1 MFLGK
6 SHGNDDMANLPL
18 VIKEKDVKYQ
28 VMIFFSFYFDSIR
41 IHNNSFYFLLYVVFS
56 NCDVPQIASRLSLYP
71 SKPMERSQDRY
82 ATILS

>member
-28 VMIFFSFYFDSIR
+28 VMIFFLSILIVFII
-41 IHNNSFYFLLYVVFS
+41 IHSIF
-56 NCDVPQIASRLSLYP
+56 CC
-71 SKPMERSQDRY
+71 M
-82 ATILS
+82 